1 MISSNLKTT
10 LQNALSISNQ
20 YSHKYATSE
29 HLLLALL
36 DDEDSKIVFQE
47 YHINTSLIE
56 NKLRNYLKNDLA
68 KLVTEKLKEAMP
80 STGFQRIVKRA
91 ILHSQANGNH
101 YITGVSLLAEFFLE
115 QDSYALSCL
124 KESNLSRKY
133 VMNISARIAQ
143 ETPIMRHDKNPVRNN
158 DKDFKKSNYSKTEI
172 NNIIDI
178 KLAKDK
184 TRNKTEEASELNNYC
199 VNLNAKAKDGGV
211 DCLIGRQLEIQRT
224 IEILCRRRK
233 NNALLVGEP
242 GVGKT
247 AIAEGLALRIVKGDV
262 PDILKNSV
270 IYSLEIGNLVA
281 GAKYRGDFED
291 KIKKLL
297 TEIKNRPE
305 IILFI
310 DEVHTIVGAGST
322 TSASLDASDL
332 LKPSFARG
340 EIRCIGATTFKEY
353 HNYFEQDMA
362 LVRRFQKVVVTEP
375 DEEGTIKILKGLKK
389 HYEDYHKVIYDDSA
403 LSAAAILSERYIHD
417 RNLPDKAIDLID
429 EAGARKAII
438 DLPIKSKII
447 TAKDIEELVASI
459 SNIPNIESVSGDIK
473 KLQKLEN
480 NLKKH
485 IFGQDEAIF
494 QLCASIKLSRAGLKK
509 THRPTGCYLFAGA
522 TGVGKTELAKLL
534 AKFNDME
541 LIKFDMS
548 EYTESNSIA
557 KLLGSPPGYVGFNQ
571 GGLLTDSVDKFP
583 YSVVLFDEIEKA
595 HPEILNILLQ
605 IMDEGTLTDNTGK
618 SINFTH
624 TIVILTTNL
633 GAQSVT
639 RAPIGFGSGDNRQS
653 QSSFESIHEIFTP
666 ELRNR
671 LDKVI
676 IFNPINNKIIDMIV
690 EKNLKELKEQ
700 LRERNVEITVTKSV
714 NKYLIKNSMAHENG
728 ARILDRIIDS
738 ELKHLLADE
747 ILFGK
752 LKQGGNVAISYNK
765 KDNKLNF
772 TFQSMVTE
780 RQKSPIYA

>member
-20 YSHKYATSE
+20 YIHKYATSE

-36 DDEDSKIVFQE
+36 DDEDTKRVFQE
-47 YHINTSLIE
+47 YQINTSVIA
-56 NKLRNYLKNDLA
+56 NKLHSYLKNDLT
-68 KLVTEKLKEAMP
+68 KLVTEEAKEAMP

-91 ILHSQANGNH
+91 VLHSQANGSQ
-101 YITGVSLLAEFFLE
+101 YVTGVNLLAEFFLE
-115 QDSYALSCL
+115 QDSYALNCL
-124 KESNLSRKY
+124 KESNLNRKSIL
-133 VMNISARIAQ
+133 NISAKSESEA
-143 ETPIMRHDKNPVRNN
+143 PITRNDKNSTSNS
-158 DKDFKKSNYSKTEI
+158 DKSFKKSNYSKTD
-172 NNIIDI
+172 IDNLI
-178 KLAKDK
+178 DAKLTKEKAQTK
-184 TRNKTEEASELNNYC
+184 TKEVSELDSYC
-199 VNLNAKAKDGGV
+199 VNLNTKAQAGGV
-211 DCLIGRQLEIQRT
+211 DCLIGRQQEIQRT

-281 GAKYRGDFED
+281 GAKYRGDFEE
-291 KIKKLL
+291 KIKKML

-305 IILFI
+305 VILFI
-310 DEVHTIVGAGST
+310 DEVHTIIGAGST
-322 TSASLDASDL
+322 TSSSLDASDL

-340 EIRCIGATTFKEY
+340 EIRCIGSTTFKEY

-362 LVRRFQKVVVTEP
+362 LVRRFQKIVVAEP

-389 HYEDYHKVIYDDSA
+389 YYEDYHKVIYDDSA
-403 LSAAAILSERYIHD
+403 LSAAAILSERYIND
-417 RNLPDKAIDLID
+417 RHLPDKAIDLID
-429 EAGARKAII
+429 EAGSRKAII
-438 DLPIKSKII
+438 DLPLKSKIV

-480 NLKKH
+480 NLKKY

-509 THRPTGCYLFAGA
+509 TERPTGCYLFAGA

-534 AKFNDME
+534 SQFNNME

-548 EYTESNSIA
+548 EYTESSSIA

-595 HPEILNILLQ
+595 HPDILNILLQ
-605 IMDEGTLTDNTGK
+605 IMDEGNLTDNTGK

-633 GAQSVT
+633 GAKSISK
-639 RAPIGFGSGDNRQS
+639 APIGFGSSDNRQS
-653 QSSFESIHEIFTP
+653 QSSLESIHEIFTP

-676 IFNPINNKIIDMIV
+676 VFNPINNKIINMIV
-690 EKNLKELKEQ
+690 EKNLRELKEQ
-700 LRERNVEITVTKSV
+700 LRERNVQLTLTKSV
-714 NKYLIKNSMAHENG
+714 NTYLIKNSMAHENG

-738 ELKHLLADE
+738 ELKHLIADE

-752 LKQGGNVAISYNK
+752 LKKGGNVSISYNN

-772 TFQSMVTE
+772 TFTSIVSE
-780 RQKSPIYA
+780 KEKSSNYA